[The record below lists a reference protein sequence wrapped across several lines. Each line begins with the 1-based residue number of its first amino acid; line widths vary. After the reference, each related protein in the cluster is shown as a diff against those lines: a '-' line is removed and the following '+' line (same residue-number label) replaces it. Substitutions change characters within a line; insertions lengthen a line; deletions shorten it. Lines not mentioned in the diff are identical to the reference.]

1 MRARHA
7 YLFILITGILLVLL
21 RYIEFHT
28 KTIMPSPVKV
38 TRFRSVSDSTSA
50 PVPILIVSYMRSGST
65 FTSDVIASYPSSY
78 YIFEPL
84 IYVIPKIKHKYPI
97 QLINGTT
104 ILPEADDEAAILS
117 DILFYWLTCQYGGL
131 DLEYVLT
138 ISTTHS
144 TTRFKMCL
152 ETKQNNTE
160 PALQTCLKILQK
172 QCESSTIRV
181 IKTIRVRMKR
191 TVQSLLERIPG
202 LKVIHL
208 FRDQRPRLLSAERTP
223 TMLFHSLQTTAK
235 SECSNALD
243 DIVIHQELERTYPG
257 QLATILYERLA
268 ENPPVVFNHIFN
280 FLQLPFTR
288 KSLEYIQYITSSATE
303 VQCNFCTKKKNST
316 KTAHAWRTKKSSD
329 FEKIKM
335 IQRECKE
342 TQNALGYL
350 PLNSIT
356 EMRNTSV
363 KLRMAT
369 PFTADAL

>member
-1 MRARHA
+1 MRARRVRV
-7 YLFILITGILLVLL
+7 FILMTGILLVLF
-21 RYIEFHT
+21 RYI
-28 KTIMPSPVKV
+28 
-38 TRFRSVSDSTSA
+38 VSDSTSA

-65 FTSDVIASYPSSY
+65 FTSDVIASHPSSY

-84 IYVIPKIKHKYPI
+84 RYIVPKIKHQYPI

-104 ILPEADDEAAILS
+104 ILPESHDEAVILS
-117 DILFYWLTCQYGGL
+117 DFLRSWLTCQYGGL
-131 DLEYVLT
+131 DLEYVRHIT
-138 ISTTHS
+138 TTHS
-144 TTRFKMCL
+144 ATRFKMCL
-152 ETKQNNTE
+152 KTKQNNTE

-223 TMLFHSLQTTAK
+223 KMLIYSLQTTAK
-235 SECSNALD
+235 RECLNVLN
-243 DIVIHQELERTYPG
+243 DIVIHQALEQAYPG
-257 QLATILYERLA
+257 QLATVLYERLA
-268 ENPPVVFNHIFN
+268 ENPLVVSKRIFK

-288 KSLEYIQYITSSATE
+288 KSFEYIKTITSSATA
-303 VQCNFCTKKKNST
+303 VPCSFCTKKKNST
-316 KTAHAWRTKKSSD
+316 KTAHAWRTKKSLD

-350 PLNSIT
+350 PLNST
-356 EMRNTSV
+356 TQMRNTSIN
-363 KLRMAT
+363 LRITT
-369 PFTADAL
+369 PFTVDAL